1 MKSVVGGPYLFHVA
15 LMNAVTGPGEDVDI
29 EILFAFGVGLLVCTS
44 RLLVLLYDDCCHIH
58 GPVTLMRT
66 ESKRS
71 VQQSV
76 ARTRSVQTES

>member
-44 RLLVLLYDDCCHIH
+44 RLLVLLYDDCCHI
-58 GPVTLMRT
+58 LRRT
-66 ESKRS
+66 ESKHS
-71 VQQSV
+71 MQQSV